1 MRIFMRGRLYLYN
14 PLTPALMK
22 RLHAMLLTLAYLAT
36 GAVYADVRL
45 PKIFGNSMVLQRR
58 KPVPVWGWATP
69 KENVTVQFANQ
80 TKTIKAAPD
89 GRWQLNLDALEA
101 GGPFV
106 LTVKGAKNTIQI
118 TDVLVGE
125 VWICSGQSNMEWR
138 VAQTNNARAE
148 IRAAKYPT
156 IRQFLVKKDLSLT
169 PKDDIEAGSWAVCSP
184 QTVPNFT
191 AVGYFFAR
199 DLAQKLNVP
208 IGLINTSWGGT
219 HSETWTSREAL
230 MRDDELRQHAESI
243 PTDVEGI
250 KRSGMARIEKL
261 IQNQQGSLPTA
272 AEVSTWAKPDYD
284 AKAWKTANQP
294 GDWEWYGLPVLDGV
308 VWFRRD
314 VIIDEGADLSGLVLH
329 LGAVDDADS
338 TYVNGQLVG
347 STKAYGGERNYTLP
361 AGLMKPG
368 RNVIAVRV
376 TDTGGQGGFVG
387 PAAKMELEGPGF
399 QLFLSG
405 KWQYRVAQVFESSY
419 QPGPNTYATLLFNA
433 MLKPLIPYAIGGT
446 IWYQGES
453 NASRANQYRRA
464 FPMMIQDWRTRWGYD
479 FPFLFV
485 QLANFNSAGG
495 NSSIGSAWAE
505 LREAQTM
512 TLSLPNTGMA
522 VTSDIGEPTDIHP
535 RNKQDVGKRLAAEA
549 LRVAYKQETSATVE
563 VSTGE
568 ASRGPMFSQMQ
579 VTENRA
585 ILTFKNTGMGLVA
598 KDRYGYLKGFELA
611 GADQKFHYAQAHI
624 EGDRVIVQCE
634 AVAAPVAVRYGWADD
649 NGDVNLYNRD
659 GFPAVPFRTDSWK
672 GITEGVKF

>member
-1 MRIFMRGRLYLYN
+1 MKQL
-14 PLTPALMK
+14 PAL
-22 RLHAMLLTLAYLAT
+22 LLMLVYLVT
-36 GAVYADVRL
+36 GAAYTTFADVRL
-45 PKIFGNSMVLQRR
+45 PKIFGKSMVLQRR
-58 KPVPVWGWATP
+58 KPVPVWGWAAP
-69 KENVTVQFANQ
+69 KEAVTVQFASQ

-89 GRWQLNLDALEA
+89 GRWQINLDALEA
-101 GGPFV
+101 GGPFT
-106 LTVKGAKNTIQI
+106 LTVKGAINTVEI

-125 VWICSGQSNMEWR
+125 VWICSGQSNMEWT

-148 IRAAKYPT
+148 IRAAKYPA

-169 PKDDIEAGSWAVCSP
+169 PKEDIEAGTWAVCSP

-208 IGLINTSWGGT
+208 IGLVNTSWGGT

-230 MRDDELRQHAESI
+230 MRDDELRQAAESI
-243 PTDVEGI
+243 PTDADGI
-250 KRSGMARIEKL
+250 RRSGMARIEKL

-272 AEVSTWAKPDYD
+272 AEASTWASPDYD
-284 AKAWKTANQP
+284 AKTWKNANQP

-314 VIIDEGADLSGLVLH
+314 IIIDEGADLSKLVLH
-329 LGAVDDADS
+329 LGAVDEADS

-347 STKAYGGERNYTLP
+347 STKSVGDERNYALP
-361 AGLMKPG
+361 AGLVKPG
-368 RNVIAVRV
+368 RNVIAIRV
-376 TDTGGQGGFVG
+376 TDTGGAGGLMG
-387 PAAKMELEGPGF
+387 SATKMELEGPGF

-419 QPGPNTYATLLFNA
+419 KPGPNTYATLLFNA
-433 MLKPLIPYAIGGT
+433 MIKPLIPYAIGGT

-464 FPMMIQDWRTRWGYD
+464 FPLMIQDWRTRWGYD

-495 NSSIGSAWAE
+495 NSSTGSAWAE

-549 LRVAYKQETSATVE
+549 MRVVYNQDKSVIVSVSTGDASPVE
-563 VSTGE
+563 ASTGE
-568 ASRGPMFSQMQ
+568 ASRGPLFSKMD
-579 VTENRA
+579 VTENKA
-585 ILTFKNTGMGLVA
+585 TLTFKNVGTGLLA

-611 GADQKFHYAQAHI
+611 GADQKFHYAQARI
-624 EGDRVIVQCE
+624 EGNRVIVQSE
-634 AVAAPVAVRYGWADD
+634 AVATPVALRYGWADD
-649 NGDVNLYNRD
+649 NGDVNLYNRE